1 MNINASNAL
10 LKILEEPS
18 TNLFFILI
26 HNSNKKLISTIN
38 SRGLKFN
45 FLITEPEKEEIIN
58 NVIDNDFYESLSSD
72 FKIRY
77 LSPKF
82 YVDLSDFTNKEKI
95 ELNDLD
101 INYLLNYIFNKR
113 NYLKDDFIIENLQIL
128 IEIYFYNKIISRN
141 NFENTFKSFKE
152 TMNKIYNMNKFNLDK
167 DSSLL
172 EIKNI
177 IINER

>member
-26 HNSNKKLISTIN
+26 HNSQKKLISTIN
-38 SRGLKFN
+38 SRCIKFN
-45 FLITEPEKEEIIN
+45 FFITESEKEKIVN
-58 NVIDNDFYESLSSD
+58 NLIDGNFYEGLSSD

-82 YVDLSDFTNKEKI
+82 YIDLYDFIKKEKI

-101 INYLLNYIFNKR
+101 INFLLNYIFNKK
-113 NYLKDDFIIENLQIL
+113 NYLKNEFIIENLQIL

-141 NFENTFKSFKE
+141 NFENDYKSFKQ
-152 TMNKIYNMNKFNLDK
+152 TMNKINNMNKFNLDK
-167 DSSLL
+167 ESSLL

-177 IINER
+177 IVNER